1 MRMHKKGWA
10 SPAQLIRSS
19 RLVPWDLSFLEN
31 LFHDPEMSW
40 ERSACDDFSS
50 LLCFR
55 QPDLR
60 KVPRR
65 PELPFFTQQIILG
78 NLLFTN
84 WERSYTALSFQSLTA
99 LAVSPE
105 SFYPNQDVMI
115 SPTCQARKQ
124 KAER

>member
-1 MRMHKKGWA
+1 
-10 SPAQLIRSS
+10 
-19 RLVPWDLSFLEN
+19 
-31 LFHDPEMSW
+31 MSW

-50 LLCFR
+50 LLCFS

-60 KVPRR
+60 KVPRW
-65 PELPFFTQQIILG
+65 PELLFFTQQIILG

-115 SPTCQARKQ
+115 SPTYQARKQ
-124 KAER
+124 RAER